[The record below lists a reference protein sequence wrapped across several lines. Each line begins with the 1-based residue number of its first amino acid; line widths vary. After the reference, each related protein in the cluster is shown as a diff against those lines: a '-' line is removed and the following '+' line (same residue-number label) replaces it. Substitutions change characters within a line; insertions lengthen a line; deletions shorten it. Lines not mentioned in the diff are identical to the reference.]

1 MVKRCYLIHSSG
13 KTMKLFVKV
22 MLLMIFIVC
31 PIGIATASGTQV
43 SFSQYNSLDNVS
55 KIFSDQD
62 VVSTLKSFLGNEYND
77 FSQNFDVFGEP
88 HKTDGGGIFVEGW
101 LKDLY
106 LVQASAFVI
115 QADGKVYAAWM
126 MPENNKIHY
135 VTNAPEG
142 NKVQEDIAR
151 WAKRFDNE

>member
-1 MVKRCYLIHSSG
+1 M
-13 KTMKLFVKV
+13 
-22 MLLMIFIVC
+22 
-31 PIGIATASGTQV
+31 

-62 VVSTLKSFLGNEYND
+62 VVSTLKAVLGNEYND

-88 HKTDGGGIFVEGW
+88 HQTDGGGIFVEGW

-135 VTNAPEG
+135 VTNAPED